1 MFAKI
6 LVANRGEIAVRAFR
20 AATEL
25 GAKTVAVFPHED
37 RKSEHRLKA
46 DESYQIGEEGHPV
59 RAYLDHENIV
69 RVAVECGADAI
80 YPGYGFLSENPLLAE
95 ACEANG
101 ITFIGPP
108 ASALHLAGNKS
119 RAITAAREAG
129 LPTLDS
135 APPTTDLDELA
146 AAAEGIGFPV
156 FVKAVSGG
164 GGRGM
169 RRVDDPS
176 TLRESL
182 EAAQREADAAFGDP
196 TLYLEQ
202 AVVNPRHIEVQV
214 LADSTRHRAAPV
226 RARLLGAAPP
236 PEGRRD
242 RAGAEPRPR
251 HPRADVRRCRAL
263 RRVDR
268 LPQRRH
274 RRVPPRRGRPLRL
287 HRDEPA
293 HPGGAHRHRGGH
305 RRRPRRRPDAPRVR
319 GDLRR
324 PRHAPGRTST
334 CAARHCSAASPP
346 RTPPT
351 ASARMPG
358 RSPCTARPAVGA
370 CASTA
375 APCSSV
381 PRSAPTST
389 RCSSSSPA
397 AGAPSRWR
405 CAGPDGP
412 WRSSGSAVCRPT
424 SRSSRP
430 CSPTRCS
437 RTARPRPASS
447 TSAPS
452 CSRPGWA
459 ATVAPS
465 CSPTWPTSRSTSRT
479 APPRRS
485 SSPAPSCRRSTATP
499 PCPRGPATC

>member
-1 MFAKI
+1 M
-6 LVANRGEIAVRAFR
+6 
-20 AATEL
+20 
-25 GAKTVAVFPHED
+25 
-37 RKSEHRLKA
+37 
-46 DESYQIGEEGHPV
+46 

-214 LADSTRHRAAPV
+214 LADSTRHRAAPL

-251 HPRADVRRCRAL
+251 DARADVRRCRAL

-268 LPQRRH
+268 LP
-274 RRVPPRRGRPLRL
+274 
-287 HRDEPA
+287 
-293 HPGGAHRHRGGH
+293 
-305 RRRPRRRPDAPRVR
+305 
-319 GDLRR
+319 
-324 PRHAPGRTST
+324 
-334 CAARHCSAASPP
+334 
-346 RTPPT
+346 
-351 ASARMPG
+351 
-358 RSPCTARPAVGA
+358 
-370 CASTA
+370 
-375 APCSSV
+375 
-381 PRSAPTST
+381 ST
-389 RCSSSSPA
+389 RAPSSSSSARTA
-397 AGAPSRWR
+397 A
-405 CAGPDGP
+405 
-412 WRSSGSAVCRPT
+412 T
-424 SRSSRP
+424 SSSR
-430 CSPTRCS
+430 
-437 RTARPRPASS
+437 
-447 TSAPS
+447 
-452 CSRPGWA
+452 
-459 ATVAPS
+459 
-465 CSPTWPTSRSTSRT
+465 
-479 APPRRS
+479 
-485 SSPAPSCRRSTATP
+485 
-499 PCPRGPATC
+499 

>member
-108 ASALHLAGNKS
+108 ASVLHLAGNKS

-214 LADSTRHRAAPV
+214 LADSSGTVLHLYERDCSVQRRHQKVVEIAP
-226 RARLLGAAPP
+226 APNLDP
-236 PEGRRD
+236 TT
-242 RAGAEPRPR
+242 A
-251 HPRADVRRCRAL
+251 RADVRRCRAL

-268 LPQRRH
+268 LPQRGH

-293 HPGGAHRHRGGH
+293 HPGRAHRHRGGH
-305 RRRPRRRPDAPRVR
+305 RRRPRRRPDAHRVR
-319 GDLRR
+319 RDLRR
-324 PRHAPGRTST
+324 PRHAPGGHLR
-334 CAARHCSAASPP
+334 AR
-346 RTPPT
+346 R
-351 ASARMPG
+351 
-358 RSPCTARPAVGA
+358 RPAVPHHHRGPRQRLPPGCRSDHRLPLGRRRRRAPRRRHRVRRRPGQPPLRLDARQAHLPRAHLPDGGA
-370 CASTA
+370 PGATGAGGVPDPRCVDQH
-375 APCSSV
+375 PV
-381 PRSAPTST
+381 PRGRA
-389 RCSSSSPA
+389 R
-397 AGAPSRWR
+397 
-405 CAGPDGP
+405 
-412 WRSSGSAVCRPT
+412 RPGVPE
-424 SRSSRP
+424 RR
-430 CSPTRCS
+430 
-437 RTARPRPASS
+437 RPRRASS
-447 TSAPS
+447 TSDPS

-459 ATVAPS
+459 ATAAPS
-465 CSPTWPTSRSTSRT
+465 CSPTSPTSPSTSRT
-479 APPRRS
+479 APPRRTS
-485 SSPAPSCRRSTATP
+485 SRAPSCRRSTATP